1 MSIQVF
7 YCKDCGLDC
16 SFQVSGM
23 NEREVAKKII
33 QHMDSDHNMK
43 VIPADFMIKIKHAIK
58 NKSAVKTVYLGPE
71 NKPLIV
77 AMK

>member
-1 MSIQVF
+1 
-7 YCKDCGLDC
+7 
-16 SFQVSGM
+16 M

-71 NKPLIV
+71 DKTLIV
-77 AMK
+77 AMR

>member
-1 MSIQVF
+1 
-7 YCKDCGLDC
+7 
-16 SFQVSGM
+16 M
-23 NEREVAKKII
+23 NAREVAKKII

-58 NKSAVKTVYLGPE
+58 NKSAVKIVHLGPE

-77 AMK
+77 AMR